1 MTTTNARP
9 RLTDREIALM
19 REIVKWRKANGV
31 HYRGPSKIGQFI
43 EWVGQEQAV
52 CFEILD
58 GEIGWGPIGRIYG
71 PWIAVG
77 SVTEAVDLL
86 VALGYLPARF
96 STAYRDGFGRGRE
109 FQTYA
114 SNWQG
119 STDHA
124 QSLLPVAWSR

>member
-58 GEIGWGPIGRIYG
+58 SEIGWGPIGQIYG

-86 VALGYLPARF
+86 VALGFLPARF
-96 STAYRDGFGRGRE
+96 STV
-109 FQTYA
+109 YA
-114 SNWQG
+114 SGWNARSWV
-119 STDHA
+119 DH
-124 QSLLPVAWSR
+124 PMIDVANIEPAALGRLGE

>member
-58 GEIGWGPIGRIYG
+58 GEIGWGPIGQIYG

-96 STAYRDGFGRGRE
+96 STAYRAGWDASAADAGFGTE
-109 FQTYA
+109 HFNSIA
-114 SNWQG
+114 
-119 STDHA
+119 
-124 QSLLPVAWSR
+124 PVHPEGTRP